1 MRKIRLSIAQKLI
14 FSIGLLV
21 ILSFGLLVTAHLIKL
36 YHSNLRE
43 SELLAQTESMAYIN
57 PFTKTMDQTM
67 MMLETLEVTMTQMGK
82 NQMQNREYIVELL
95 KQMLIKHPD
104 LLGVYTLWEPNAY
117 DGKDAFYKN
126 KNSYDD
132 ATGRFIPY
140 VVREDQSIQLLAI
153 ANYEDKEKGSFY
165 QTPKLTKSFSLI
177 EPYSYDVD
185 GKSIMM
191 ISLVL
196 PLLNEQNEF
205 LGIVGADISLES
217 MQKQIEAFRPLGG
230 YSTIITT
237 DNQYLANGKYPEL
250 VNTPYRLWSNK
261 AELEAMKGTDSRI
274 AYTRDSQDKETVLR
288 LLHPILVHNVLW
300 HIETIIPKKNMLSN
314 YYKSLRESILITGI
328 ALFLMAIAMVS
339 LVRKIILVNIY
350 KVVQATS
357 AVAIGGEEQQ
367 LTIHTNDEFEYMAN
381 HFNHMLIQ
389 RKEAEKLIEYQST
402 HDLMTGLP
410 NRYAYHRHMEGKL
423 AEQDKKQGHIA
434 LLFIDLDRFKMINDM
449 LDHTMSDQ
457 LLQKMAHRIMIT
469 VGSSGKVF
477 RFGGDE
483 YIVLLEQVT
492 FLHAAMHKAEE
503 ILSAISQPIGLE
515 DRMFYITASIGM
527 SIHHEWTPA
536 TADQLVKE
544 ADIAMYVAKK
554 ERNTCKLYSPTIND
568 VTKKE
573 LILESSM
580 SKALELGQFMLYYQ
594 PKVDLAT
601 GSIYGAEALI
611 RWNHPEL
618 GMVSPLDFIPIAEK
632 TGFIISLGEWVLFT
646 ACQQIKEWERMGLQ
660 QISISVNMSMIQF
673 QQKQI
678 VHTIER
684 IISDAGIR
692 PHQIELEITESIFMD
707 NAAHT
712 LNILH
717 ELQQL
722 GVKLSL
728 DDFGTGY
735 SSLSYLQNIPL
746 HTLKI
751 DKSFISGIVDDYKKQ
766 MIFKSVVVIAHNLNL
781 KVVTE
786 GVETEEELR
795 IINDHHCDAA
805 QGYIYSPPVA
815 APRFVQLYMEHN
827 KEA

>member
-1 MRKIRLSIAQKLI
+1 M
-14 FSIGLLV
+14 
-21 ILSFGLLVTAHLIKL
+21 
-36 YHSNLRE
+36 
-43 SELLAQTESMAYIN
+43 
-57 PFTKTMDQTM
+57 
-67 MMLETLEVTMTQMGK
+67 
-82 NQMQNREYIVELL
+82 
-95 KQMLIKHPD
+95 
-104 LLGVYTLWEPNAY
+104 
-117 DGKDAFYKN
+117 
-126 KNSYDD
+126 
-132 ATGRFIPY
+132 
-140 VVREDQSIQLLAI
+140 
-153 ANYEDKEKGSFY
+153 
-165 QTPKLTKSFSLI
+165 
-177 EPYSYDVD
+177 
-185 GKSIMM
+185 
-191 ISLVL
+191 
-196 PLLNEQNEF
+196 
-205 LGIVGADISLES
+205 
-217 MQKQIEAFRPLGG
+217 
-230 YSTIITT
+230 
-237 DNQYLANGKYPEL
+237 
-250 VNTPYRLWSNK
+250 
-261 AELEAMKGTDSRI
+261 
-274 AYTRDSQDKETVLR
+274 
-288 LLHPILVHNVLW
+288 
-300 HIETIIPKKNMLSN
+300 
-314 YYKSLRESILITGI
+314 
-328 ALFLMAIAMVS
+328 
-339 LVRKIILVNIY
+339 
-350 KVVQATS
+350 
-357 AVAIGGEEQQ
+357 
-367 LTIHTNDEFEYMAN
+367 
-381 HFNHMLIQ
+381 
-389 RKEAEKLIEYQST
+389 
-402 HDLMTGLP
+402 
-410 NRYAYHRHMEGKL
+410 
-423 AEQDKKQGHIA
+423 
-434 LLFIDLDRFKMINDM
+434 
-449 LDHTMSDQ
+449 
-457 LLQKMAHRIMIT
+457 
-469 VGSSGKVF
+469 
-477 RFGGDE
+477 
-483 YIVLLEQVT
+483 LLEQVT
-492 FLHAAMHKAEE
+492 FLHVAMHKAEE

-751 DKSFISGIVDDYKKQ
+751 DKSFISGIVNDYKKQ

>member
-1 MRKIRLSIAQKLI
+1 MREIKLSIAQKLI
-14 FSIGLLV
+14 FSIGPLV
-21 ILSFGLLVTAHLIKL
+21 ILSFGLLVTAHLVKL
-36 YHSNLRE
+36 YNSNLSE
-43 SELLAQTESMAYIN
+43 SELLAQTESMAYIY

-67 MMLETLEVTMTQMGK
+67 MMLQTLEETMTQMGK
-82 NQMQNREYIVELL
+82 DHLQNREYIVELL
-95 KQMLIKHPD
+95 KQVLSNHPD

-140 VVREDQSIQLLAI
+140 AVRKDQSIQFLAI
-153 ANYEDKEKGSFY
+153 ENYEDKEKGSFY
-165 QTPKLTKSFSLI
+165 QTPKVTKSFSLI
-177 EPYSYDVD
+177 EPYAYNIH
-185 GKSIMM
+185 GKSVLM
-191 ISLVL
+191 ISLVQ
-196 PLLNEQNEF
+196 PILNEQNEF

-237 DNQYLANGKYPEL
+237 DNQYLANGMHPEL
-250 VNTPYRLWSNK
+250 VNAPYMLWSNVD
-261 AELEAMKGTDSRI
+261 ELEAMKGADSRF
-274 AYTRDSQDKETVLR
+274 AYTRDSNTNETVLR

-314 YYKSLRESILITGI
+314 YYKSLRESLLITGI
-328 ALFLMAIAMVS
+328 ALLLMAVVMVI

-350 KVVQATS
+350 KVIQATS
-357 AVAIGGEEQQ
+357 AVAVGGVEQQ
-367 LTIHTNDEFEYMAN
+367 LSIHTNDEFEYLAN

-389 RKEAEKLIEYQST
+389 RKEADNLIEYQST

-410 NRYAYHRHMEGKL
+410 NRYAYHRYMEGK
-423 AEQDKKQGHIA
+423 ATEHNKMQGHIA

-449 LDHTMSDQ
+449 LDHSMSDK
-457 LLQKMAHRIMIT
+457 LLQKMAQRIMLT
-469 VGSSGKVF
+469 LGSSGKVF

-483 YIVLLEQVT
+483 YIVLLEKVSH
-492 FLHAAMHKAEE
+492 LHEAMNKAEA
-503 ILSAISQPIGLE
+503 ILSAISEPIGLD

-527 SIHHEWTPA
+527 SIHHAWTPA
-536 TADQLVKE
+536 IADQLVKE

-554 ERNTCKLYSPTIND
+554 ERNTCKIYSHSIND

-580 SKALELGQFMLYYQ
+580 SKALEQGQFMLYYQ
-594 PKVDLAT
+594 PKVDLMT

-632 TGFIISLGEWVLFT
+632 TGFIITLGEWVLHT
-646 ACQQIKEWERMGLQ
+646 ACQQIKEWELMGLQ
-660 QISISVNMSMIQF
+660 QLSISVNMSMIQF

-684 IISDAGIR
+684 IISDAGIK

-751 DKSFISGIVDDYKKQ
+751 DKSFISGIVNDYKKQ
-766 MIFKSVVVIAHNLNL
+766 MIFKSVVVIAHHLNL

-786 GVETEEELR
+786 GVETEEELQ
-795 IINDHHCDAA
+795 IINDHHCDAV